1 VACLQPKELP
11 NPGLRPE
18 RATAWPFPTGEG
30 PSYTTDLPA
39 ASPAVWQVTWANPY
53 LVVRR
58 AASAHDLSFPYAE
71 KDFVHPALAYSQPCG
86 LASNGG
92 RFIFSLD
99 RS

>member
-1 VACLQPKELP
+1 
-11 NPGLRPE
+11 
-18 RATAWPFPTGEG
+18 
-30 PSYTTDLPA
+30 
-39 ASPAVWQVTWANPY
+39 
-53 LVVRR
+53 VRR
-58 AASAHDLSFPYAE
+58 AASAHHLSFPYAE